1 MNNYTGTLMNAMENL
16 LYRDRGRDS
25 LKSTDFDVLRIF
37 SGDEEAAIKG
47 LKDLHLK
54 HRDKSVLIHNGNSL
68 ELKTF
73 DLFKDPDQE
82 NQKINF
88 KKNRRWKDGK
98 FPQGRPYRRDNSWK
112 R

>member
-1 MNNYTGTLMNAMENL
+1 MNNYTGTLLSAMENL

-37 SGDEEAAIKG
+37 SGDEEAAIRG

-54 HRDKSVLIHNGNSL
+54 HQDKSVLIHNGNCL

-73 DLFKDPDQE
+73 SLFKDPDQE
-82 NQKINF
+82 NQKINW
-88 KKNRRWKDGK
+88 KKNHRWKDGK

>member
-1 MNNYTGTLMNAMENL
+1 MNNYIGTLLNAMENL

-54 HRDKSVLIHNGNSL
+54 HQDKSVLIHYGNSL

-73 DLFKDPDQE
+73 SLFTDPGQCRTVPVM
-82 NQKINF
+82 QSSPTF
-88 KKNRRWKDGK
+88 S
-98 FPQGRPYRRDNSWK
+98 GRTS
-112 R
+112 